1 MSQYSA
7 YALGATLYMPAT
19 RPHILDVVMG
29 EKIQG
34 LRSLVVCLED
44 AVAETDVQ
52 QALNNLKNLL
62 LGIEAR
68 GCRPVGGPLLFVR
81 PRDAEMAAVLN
92 EWSLMRHVDG
102 FVVPKLRLS
111 NIREW
116 ELAVTRSDLIL
127 MPTLETPEVFDP
139 GAMVELRSAML
150 EQLPGRIIALRIGG
164 NDLMGC
170 LGLRRN
176 PAMTLYS
183 TPMSYVIPMLCGI
196 MGAAGFALTA
206 PVFEQLN
213 TPHLLEQELGLDL
226 AHGLVGKTAIH
237 PSQIGVIHKAL
248 QVSLEDLNSARHIVN
263 EAAPAVFRFNDAMCE
278 PATHYKW
285 AQTII
290 ERAHWQGVRPEP
302 ASSTDTFGGSLRLAE
317 WVG

>member
-1 MSQYSA
+1 MIKHSP

-19 RPHILDVVMG
+19 RPDILDVVMG

-62 LGIEAR
+62 LGIDAR
-68 GCRPVGGPLLFVR
+68 GGRPPGGPMVFVR
-81 PRDAEMAAVLN
+81 PRDAAMAAVLN
-92 EWSLMRHVDG
+92 DWSLMRYVDG

-111 NIREW
+111 NIQQW
-116 ELAVTRSDLIL
+116 QQAVTRDELML
-127 MPTLETPEVFDP
+127 MPTLETPEVYDP
-139 GAMVELRSAML
+139 SAMVELRGAML
-150 EQLPGRIIALRIGG
+150 ELLPERIIALRIGG

-196 MGAAGFALTA
+196 MGSAGFALTA

-213 TPHLLEQELGLDL
+213 APQLLEHELALDL

-237 PSQIGVIHKAL
+237 PSQIAIIHNAL
-248 QVSLEDLNSARHIVN
+248 QVSLEDLTSARHIVS
-263 EAAPAVFRFNDAMCE
+263 EAAPAVFKFNDAMCD
-278 PATHYKW
+278 PATHYTW
-285 AQTII
+285 AQKTI
-290 ERAHWQGVRPEP
+290 ERAHWQGVRPEC
-302 ASSTDTFGGSLRLAE
+302 SSADIFGGSLRLAE
-317 WVG
+317 VVG

>member
-1 MSQYSA
+1 MIKHSA

-19 RPHILDVVMG
+19 RPDILDVVFG

-52 QALNNLKNLL
+52 QALTNLKSLL

-68 GCRPVGGPLLFVR
+68 GGRLSGGPILFVR

-111 NIREW
+111 NIRQW
-116 ELAVTRSDLIL
+116 QQAVSRNELIL

-139 GAMVELRSAML
+139 GAMVELRDAML

-183 TPMSYVIPMLCGI
+183 TPMSYVIPMLCGV

-213 TPHLLEQELGLDL
+213 TPHLLEQELALDM

-237 PSQIGVIHKAL
+237 PSQISVIHKAL
-248 QVSLEDLNSARHIVN
+248 QVTLEDLNSARQILS
-263 EAAPAVFRFNDAMCE
+263 ESAPAVFKFNDAMCE

-285 AQTII
+285 AQTVI
-290 ERAHWQGVRPEP
+290 ERAHWQGVRTECGNP
-302 ASSTDTFGGSLRLAE
+302 SDTFGGSLRLAE
-317 WVG
+317 LVG

>member
-1 MSQYSA
+1 M
-7 YALGATLYMPAT
+7 
-19 RPHILDVVMG
+19 
-29 EKIQG
+29 
-34 LRSLVVCLED
+34 
-44 AVAETDVQ
+44 
-52 QALNNLKNLL
+52 
-62 LGIEAR
+62 
-68 GCRPVGGPLLFVR
+68 R

-111 NIREW
+111 NIRQW
-116 ELAVTRSDLIL
+116 QQAVTRNELAL

-139 GAMVELRSAML
+139 GAMVELRDAML

-183 TPMSYVIPMLCGI
+183 TPMSYVIPMLCGV

-213 TPHLLEQELGLDL
+213 TAL
-226 AHGLVGKTAIH
+226 AGAGTGFGHGPWTCG
-237 PSQIGVIHKAL
+237 
-248 QVSLEDLNSARHIVN
+248 
-263 EAAPAVFRFNDAMCE
+263 
-278 PATHYKW
+278 
-285 AQTII
+285 
-290 ERAHWQGVRPEP
+290 
-302 ASSTDTFGGSLRLAE
+302 
-317 WVG
+317 